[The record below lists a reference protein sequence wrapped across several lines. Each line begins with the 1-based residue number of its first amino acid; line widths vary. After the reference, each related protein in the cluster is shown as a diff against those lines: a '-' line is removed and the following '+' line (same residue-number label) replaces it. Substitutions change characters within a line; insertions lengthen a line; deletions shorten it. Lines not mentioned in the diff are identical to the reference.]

1 MVSRNTV
8 ANFVQALIAVVAG
21 NAAYFLLLP
30 YLPAAARHVP
40 LRLDIGLVV
49 DFWFCLVA
57 FGIVKTVVGRSR
69 QSRLH
74 KQ

>member
-1 MVSRNTV
+1 VSRNTV
-8 ANFVQALIAVVAG
+8 ANFVQALIAVLAG
-21 NAAYFLLLP
+21 NAAYYLLLP
-30 YLPAAARHVP
+30 HLPPAARHLP

-57 FGIVKTVVGRSR
+57 FGIIKTLAGRSR
-69 QSRLH
+69 QSKLH